1 MANIYTLLL
10 DMRGENSMAK
20 TEPFDEHIDQYEQW
34 FVVNKRAYESEIR
47 AVKAMIPGNS
57 EGFEIGV
64 GSGLFAKPLGINFG
78 VEPSAKMRKIAKKRG
93 INVVDGVGEALPY
106 EDSRF
111 DYGLMVT
118 TICFLDDIEAA
129 MKEAYRVIKPG
140 GSLIIGLVDKD
151 SKLGKLYQKHKKDSF
166 FYGIA
171 TFYSVDE
178 VILYLKKAHF
188 KNLTFTQ
195 TIFHSLKEINV
206 VEPVKEGYGEGS
218 FVVVRGIK

>member
-1 MANIYTLLL
+1 
-10 DMRGENSMAK
+10 MRGENLMAK

-34 FVVNKRAYESEIR
+34 FVVNKRAYESELR

-93 INVVDGVGEALPY
+93 INVVDGVGEVLPY
-106 EDSRF
+106 ADSRF

-178 VILYLKKAHF
+178 VILYLEKDRF
-188 KNLTFTQ
+188 RNFTFTQ
-195 TIFHSLKEINV
+195 TIFRNLKEINV